1 VSRSRQFSRPLGYAL
16 SGLLAAMTIVLS
28 PVAAQAGVKAPTGL
42 SPSGPV
48 STSTPTFTWNRVS
61 GATGYQVMVDDS
73 SSFNSP
79 LVSTTTANNKFV
91 PTTNL
96 PGGQIFWQVK
106 AQTPNGNSSWSSAS
120 ATISATAAP
129 SPISPV
135 GGITLA
141 QPDSPPLF
149 TWSAVTGAVSYEIQ
163 VDNSGTWTSPTTY
176 LATGTSYFVDTP
188 PAPGTWYWRVRANRG
203 GGLFTGWSSTA
214 NYVVGQLNDPTPGAD
229 MNSGTP
235 VQDVSIDWL
244 PVPGATGY
252 QLQVDTDPAFNN
264 PVDDRLVD
272 GTVYSPTTT
281 YDNDQYYWRVRA
293 IDAGQNR
300 MPWTAAAPFTFQ
312 RNWPQKPTLEY
323 PLDQLAPSVGD
334 PMYYQWTPVK
344 HATRYQLDVST
355 DSNFSPA
362 TIHTCFTT
370 GTTLSP
376 FDLQPNNNTQCG
388 PQGQGVATYWRVRA
402 IDDPKGVLGIF
413 SAIRKYVYDTGP
425 VTLTSPANGAT
436 VDVPTLTWNPV
447 RDSQAYEV
455 VLRDKNA
462 GVVAD
467 VTTHSTTW
475 TPETLL
481 TTGNSPYSWTV
492 QSIDTSGSKSPL
504 YSGHTFSVSGNLP
517 VSGQP
522 ALTPLTGVTGDPAT
536 ADFPDL
542 TWQAMAGA
550 SYYRLLIGVSG
561 SGFWD
566 PTNTSHING
575 ATYAYP
581 AATDI
586 DTHYLSAGQYDW
598 AVQAYNSSN
607 SLIGTS
613 PVEGTFTIK
622 DLADATGQQ
631 IALDGRD
638 GLAGH
643 NCDNA
648 LGNVDTSTQIC
659 VGVPSTPILG
669 WTPVPHA
676 AGYLVYLAND
686 RELTNTVVTPYAVTS
701 STMWRPPTDL
711 ADNTAQD
718 SYYWY
723 IRPCKNIAPLTG
735 CTADPASTNAAAT
748 NAFRKQSPAVQLTAP
763 ADTASVTSEP
773 SFSWVDYL
781 DTNQAVAYQGG
792 TDNSY
797 QTARTYRIQISQTP
811 TFNSTV
817 DDREVDQP
825 FYTSYDRTL
834 PQGLLYWRVQVFD
847 PASHHLTWSQVRS
860 FSNDQAAVSLAATPG
875 NVPSPVGGETVSGS
889 TPFRWAPK
897 NGAASYTI
905 EVYRNDDPTHS
916 PANLVFSGNTKEPAF
931 VWQNYL
937 PPSSSAYRWRV
948 RWVDAGNQPR
958 PFSNDG
964 RFFVTASSVTL
975 NGPAAG
981 TYQKS
986 NGLYFTWNA
995 APFAANY
1002 RLDIR
1007 DANGNQAYSVTT
1019 AATANAPSSLN
1030 DGSYEWRVTALD
1042 PSGGGIAVSG
1052 WRSFKIDSAAP
1063 TVVAFSPTGVAKR
1076 TSKVKATFNEKV
1088 KGVTTTSFTLHV
1100 AGRTSKLP
1108 ARVKI
1113 ASNKRDVKLIPKANL
1128 KKGKTYT
1135 VKLSKAIHDGAGNH
1149 MTTFRWTF
1157 TV

>member
-1 VSRSRQFSRPLGYAL
+1 MSRSRQLSRPLGYAL
-16 SGLLAAMTIVLS
+16 SGLLAATTIVLS

-61 GATGYQVMVDDS
+61 GATQYQVVVDDS

-79 LVSTTTANNKFV
+79 LISTSTANNKLV

-96 PGGQIFWQVK
+96 PDGQVYWEVK
-106 AQTPNGNSSWSSAS
+106 AQTANGSSSWATSSATV
-120 ATISATAAP
+120 AAHAAP

-135 GGITLA
+135 GGLTLA

-176 LATGTSYFVDTP
+176 TATGTSYFVDTP

-214 NYVVGQLNDPTPGAD
+214 NYVVGQLADPTPGAD

-235 VQDVSIDWL
+235 VQDVTIDWL

-252 QLQVDTDPAFNN
+252 QLQVGRDPDFNN
-264 PVDDRLVD
+264 LVDDRLVD
-272 GTVYSPTTT
+272 GTSFAPGTT

-323 PLDQLAPSVGD
+323 PLDQLAPAIGD

-344 HATRYQLDVST
+344 HATRYEVDAST
-355 DSNFSPA
+355 DPNFSPA
-362 TIHTCFTT
+362 TIRTCFTS

-376 FDLQPNNNTQCG
+376 FDLSPSNTLCG

-413 SAIRKYVYDTGP
+413 SAIHKYVYDAGQ
-425 VTLTSPANGAT
+425 VTLTSPANGAS
-436 VDVPTLTWNPV
+436 VDVPTLKWNAV
-447 RDSQAYEV
+447 RETERYEV
-455 VLRDKNA
+455 ILKDKN
-462 GVVAD
+462 GNQVAD
-467 VTTHSTTW
+467 VFTHSTSW
-475 TPETLL
+475 TPEGALL
-481 TTGNSPYSWTV
+481 TASASPYSWTV
-492 QSIDTSGSKSPL
+492 QSLDATGSESPL
-504 YSGHTFSVSGNLP
+504 YSGRTFSVTGNLP
-517 VSGQP
+517 TSGSA
-522 ALTPLTGVTGDPAT
+522 ALTPLTGIASDPAT
-536 ADFPDL
+536 DDFPNL
-542 TWQAMAGA
+542 TWVPMPGA
-550 SYYRLLIGVSG
+550 TYYRLKIGIAG
-561 SGFWD
+561 SQFWD
-566 PTNTSHING
+566 ATNTSHING
-575 ATYAYP
+575 ATYVYP
-581 AATDI
+581 AATDT
-586 DTHYLSAGQYDW
+586 DTHYLAPGQYVWQVAAFDGSG
-598 AVQAYNSSN
+598 Q
-607 SLIGTS
+607 IGTS
-613 PVEGTFTIK
+613 PVNGQFTITQ
-622 DLADATGQQ
+622 LSDATGQQ
-631 IALDGRD
+631 IALDGNAD
-638 GLAGH
+638 LAGH
-643 NCDNA
+643 TCDNS
-648 LGNVDTSTQIC
+648 LSNVDVNSQIC
-659 VGVPSTPILG
+659 TNVPATPVLN
-669 WTPVPHA
+669 WNPVPHA
-676 AGYLVYLAND
+676 SGYLIYLAND
-686 RELTNTVVTPYAVTS
+686 QELTNAVINPYAVTT
-701 STMWRPPTDL
+701 STLFRPPSDL

-723 IRPCKNIAPLTG
+723 IRPCKSISALTG

-748 NAFRKQSPAVQLTAP
+748 NAFRKHSPAVQLTAP

-773 SFSWVDYL
+773 SFSWVDYY

-825 FYTSYDRTL
+825 FYTPNDRTL
-834 PQGLLYWRVQVFD
+834 PQGLLYWRVQVVD
-847 PASHHLTWSQVRS
+847 PSNNHLTWSQVHS
-860 FSNDQAAVSLAATPG
+860 FSNDQPAVSLTATPG

-897 NGAASYTI
+897 NGAAYYTI
-905 EVYRNDDPTHS
+905 EVYRNDDSTHS

-958 PFSNDG
+958 PFSTDG
-964 RFFVTASSVTL
+964 RFFVTSSSVTL

-981 TYQKS
+981 TYQKG

-1019 AATANAPSSLN
+1019 AATANAPSALN

-1052 WRSFKIDSAAP
+1052 WRSFKIDSTAP
-1063 TVVAFSPTGVAKR
+1063 TVIAFSPTGVAKR

-1088 KGVTTTSFTLHV
+1088 KGVTTTSFSLHV
-1100 AGRTSKLP
+1100 AGRSSKLP

-1113 ASNKRDVKLIPKANL
+1113 ASNKRVVTLIPKASL

-1135 VKLSKAIHDGAGNH
+1135 VKLNKAIHDGAGNH
-1149 MTTFRWTF
+1149 MTTFTWTF